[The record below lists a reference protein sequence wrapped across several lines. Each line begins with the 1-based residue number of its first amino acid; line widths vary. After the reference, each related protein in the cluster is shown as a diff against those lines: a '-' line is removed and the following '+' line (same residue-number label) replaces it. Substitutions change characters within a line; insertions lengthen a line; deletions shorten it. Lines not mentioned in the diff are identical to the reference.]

1 MTSLISSSLNT
12 TITNEALLPTANGSS
27 STASSSTHD
36 PFIIRVLS
44 SWVNTRL
51 DTQAIGRFDM
61 DFRDGA
67 CLNSL
72 MARLQQDHQP
82 PTTTTTTTTTRS
94 ENNGSTHQ
102 DHLSDVA
109 RIIDALVENDQDMTT
124 TSTAAVE
131 ELEYSIRKGHVG
143 VTLELVSCI
152 ILNLS
157 IKCILADE
165 HVTTW
170 TNQVRSKKGIC
181 VYNK

>member
-1 MTSLISSSLNT
+1 
-12 TITNEALLPTANGSS
+12 
-27 STASSSTHD
+27 
-36 PFIIRVLS
+36 
-44 SWVNTRL
+44 
-51 DTQAIGRFDM
+51 
-61 DFRDGA
+61 
-67 CLNSL
+67 

-82 PTTTTTTTTTRS
+82 PTTTTTRTTHS

-124 TSTAAVE
+124 TNAATVE
-131 ELEYSIRKGHVG
+131 ELGNSIRKGHVG